1 MLLIPNLG
9 KEMKKSYMRRFYET
23 DSGDTFL
30 KEIDVESLI
39 WRSAKNA
46 NFKNKILKHDFR
58 APYKLVV
65 YFILFYFIY
74 IYS

>member
-39 WRSAKNA
+39 
-46 NFKNKILKHDFR
+46 
-58 APYKLVV
+58 
-65 YFILFYFIY
+65 
-74 IYS
+74 